1 MGHSTIQNV
10 KQCCAYAYAKY
21 LHDTTKPLRGRS
33 PEIRPLGARR
43 DVDTYSVRMSGEN
56 VEFVLYKTPVVT
68 YLPNGDVVIKTDGWS
83 SVSTHQFI
91 QQVLGVKCYGS
102 RRSTVMEVRS
112 ADGDVHKYIIPK
124 DKGITMIHAGGNW
137 RITQFNTIY
146 EYRLNRKAAN
156 AVRKK
161 YADFLR
167 YIKGMVNLRSEMVE
181 PKRWARRQKPYAVIT
196 VTGNEVS
203 LIRGSTLR
211 VNDLVWGLMELIKLE
226 QPEDT
231 RHENHNAALAMVL
244 RHCNQNVNRYSQDA
258 AKVPAD
264 EVLSL
269 IDELLLR
276 AHAQEVLVW
285 TELKVSQVPSGKY
298 KGWMPER
305 AGMGPLA
312 TILA

>member
-1 MGHSTIQNV
+1 MGYKTIDHV
-10 KQCCAYAYAKY
+10 KRCFTYADAKY
-21 LHDTTKPLRGRS
+21 VHDKTTPIRGRS
-33 PEIRPLGARR
+33 PDLRPLGQRR
-43 DVDTYSVRMSGEN
+43 DAEVYSVRMSGAN

-68 YLPNGDVVIKTDGWS
+68 YLPDGDVVIKTDGWNS
-83 SVSTHQFI
+83 MSTHQFI
-91 QQVLGVKCYGS
+91 EQVLGVKCYGA
-102 RRSTVMEVRS
+102 RRNTVMEARS
-112 ADGDVHKYIIPK
+112 AEGDVHKYIIPK

-167 YIKGMVNLRSEMVE
+167 YVKGMVNLRSEMVE

-196 VTGNEVS
+196 VTGNE
-203 LIRGSTLR
+203 IRGSTLHVGALAR
-211 VNDLVWGLMELIKLE
+211 GFMELIRLD
-226 QPEDT
+226 QPEET

-244 RHCNQNVNRYSQDA
+244 RHCNQNQYGQDT
-258 AKVPAD
+258 AKAPAD
-264 EVLSL
+264 EVLGL

-285 TELKVSQVPSGKY
+285 TELKVGQVPSGKY
-298 KGWMPER
+298 RGWMPER
-305 AGMGPLA
+305 
-312 TILA
+312 T

>member
-1 MGHSTIQNV
+1 M
-10 KQCCAYAYAKY
+10 
-21 LHDTTKPLRGRS
+21 R
-33 PEIRPLGARR
+33 
-43 DVDTYSVRMSGEN
+43 GEN
-56 VEFVLYKTPVVT
+56 VEFVLYKTPVIT

-91 QQVLGVKCYGS
+91 EQVLGVKCYGS
-102 RRSTVMEVRS
+102 RRNTVMEARS
-112 ADGDVHKYIIPK
+112 AEGDVHKYIIPK

-156 AVRKK
+156 EVRKK
-161 YADFLR
+161 YADFLS
-167 YIKGMVNLRSEMVE
+167 YIKGVVKLRSEMVE

-196 VTGNEVS
+196 VMGDEVKGATW
-203 LIRGSTLR
+203 IPR
-211 VNDLVWGLMELIKLE
+211 LMEFIKLD
-226 QPEDT
+226 QPEET

-285 TELKVSQVPSGKY
+285 TELKTGQVPSGKY

>member
-1 MGHSTIQNV
+1 MGGDGVS
-10 KQCCAYAYAKY
+10 
-21 LHDTTKPLRGRS
+21 
-33 PEIRPLGARR
+33 
-43 DVDTYSVRMSGEN
+43 
-56 VEFVLYKTPVVT
+56 VEFVLYNTPVVT

-91 QQVLGVKCYGS
+91 EQVLSVRCYGS
-102 RRSTVMEVRS
+102 RRNTIMEARS
-112 ADGDVHKYIIPK
+112 AEGDVNKYIVPK

-167 YIKGMVNLRSEMVE
+167 YIKGMVNLRSEMIE
-181 PKRWARRQKPYAVIT
+181 PRRWARRQKPYAVIN
-196 VTGNEVS
+196 VTGDE
-203 LIRGSTLR
+203 IRGETLR

-226 QPEDT
+226 QPEET

-244 RHCNQNVNRYSQDA
+244 RHCNQNQYGQDA

-269 IDELLLR
+269 VDELLLR
-276 AHAQEVLVW
+276 AHAQEILVW
-285 TELKVSQVPSGKY
+285 TELKTGQVPSGKY
-298 KGWMPER
+298 RGWMPER
-305 AGMGPLA
+305 TGMEPFTPLV
-312 TILA
+312 T

>member
-1 MGHSTIQNV
+1 
-10 KQCCAYAYAKY
+10 
-21 LHDTTKPLRGRS
+21 
-33 PEIRPLGARR
+33 
-43 DVDTYSVRMSGEN
+43 
-56 VEFVLYKTPVVT
+56 
-68 YLPNGDVVIKTDGWS
+68 
-83 SVSTHQFI
+83 
-91 QQVLGVKCYGS
+91 
-102 RRSTVMEVRS
+102 MEARS

-167 YIKGMVNLRSEMVE
+167 YVKGMVNLRSEMIE

-196 VTGNEVS
+196 LTAPEIAYPKLEVKGMV
-203 LIRGSTLR
+203 R
-211 VNDLVWGLMELIKLE
+211 GLMEHIKLD
-226 QPEDT
+226 QPEET
-231 RHENHNAALAMVL
+231 RHENHNTAFAMALSGCQMY
-244 RHCNQNVNRYSQDA
+244 RGDSQYRA
-258 AKVPAD
+258 SAD
-264 EVLSL
+264 EVLGL

-285 TELKVSQVPSGKY
+285 TELKVGQVPSGKY

-305 AGMGPLA
+305 G
-312 TILA
+312 